1 MIVNPYENWVILFII
16 KVNDRAKGAAM
27 TNITNNKDYFE
38 ALTAL
43 KNEIRNARLR
53 AHFAINR
60 ELIFLYWRI
69 GNEILGRQER
79 FGWGSKI
86 IEQLSYDLK
95 HEFPD
100 MKGFST
106 ANLHNMRRFA
116 SLYTDQ
122 FLQQVAGELPW
133 YHHVVLMERVKSPEE
148 RVFYM
153 QKTIENGW
161 SRNALTLQIDNK
173 LYERQGK
180 ALTNFKQTLPAHTS
194 DLVQEI
200 FKSDYNFEFLGL
212 ESEVHERH
220 IEKSLITHIR
230 DFLLELGTG
239 FAFIGSQYKL
249 VVGGDEFF
257 VDVLFYHARLR
268 CYIVLELKTGKFLPE
283 YAGKLGFY
291 LTAID
296 RQVKLPDD
304 NPTIGLVLCQSA
316 NEVVVEYSLSEKL
329 QPMGVSKYRTTL
341 NDLPKGMEGALPSP
355 EQFQH
360 FFESIKTEDL
370 DDDSKVLSAGIQRA

>member
-1 MIVNPYENWVILFII
+1 
-16 KVNDRAKGAAM
+16 M

-161 SRNALTLQIDNK
+161 SRNVLTLQIDNK

-180 ALTNFKQTLPAHTS
+180 ALTNFKQTLHAHTS

-200 FKSDYNFEFLGL
+200 FKSDYNFE
-212 ESEVHERH
+212 
-220 IEKSLITHIR
+220 
-230 DFLLELGTG
+230 
-239 FAFIGSQYKL
+239 
-249 VVGGDEFF
+249 
-257 VDVLFYHARLR
+257 
-268 CYIVLELKTGKFLPE
+268 
-283 YAGKLGFY
+283 
-291 LTAID
+291 
-296 RQVKLPDD
+296 
-304 NPTIGLVLCQSA
+304 
-316 NEVVVEYSLSEKL
+316 
-329 QPMGVSKYRTTL
+329 
-341 NDLPKGMEGALPSP
+341 
-355 EQFQH
+355 
-360 FFESIKTEDL
+360 
-370 DDDSKVLSAGIQRA
+370 

>member
-1 MIVNPYENWVILFII
+1 
-16 KVNDRAKGAAM
+16 M
-27 TNITNNKDYFE
+27 TSLTNNKDYFE
-38 ALTAL
+38 ALAAL
-43 KNEIRNARLR
+43 KNEIKNARLR
-53 AHFAINR
+53 AHLAVNK
-60 ELIFLYWRI
+60 ELIALYWRI
-69 GNEILGRQER
+69 GLTILERQER
-79 FGWGSKI
+79 LGWGSKV
-86 IEQLSYDLK
+86 IEQFSLDLK

-106 ANLHNMRRFA
+106 QNLWFMRQFA
-116 SLYTDQ
+116 QEYRGHQ
-122 FLQQVAGELPW
+122 ILQQAVREIPW
-133 YHHVVLMERVKSPEE
+133 GHNIVIMTKIKNDQIREWYI
-148 RVFYM
+148 

-161 SRNALTLQIDNK
+161 SRNVLTMQIESN
-173 LYERQGK
+173 LHERQGN
-180 ALTNFKQTLPAHTS
+180 ALTNFKHTLPPETS

-212 ESEVHERH
+212 ESEVHERQ
-220 IEKSLITHIR
+220 IEKSLINHIR

-239 FAFIGSQYKL
+239 FAFIGTQYKL
-249 VVGGDEFF
+249 VVGGDEFY

-283 YAGKLGFY
+283 YAGKLSFY

-316 NEVVVEYSLSEKL
+316 NEVVVEYSLSEKQ

-341 NDLPKGMEGALPSP
+341 NDLPKGMEGALPTP

-360 FFESIKTEDL
+360 FFESIKAEEVDVE
-370 DDDSKVLSAGIQRA
+370 SKSLTASIALS